1 MTDAERVMWRLL
13 RDRRLA
19 GAKFRRQVPLG
30 PYVADFL
37 SFDHRLVVE
46 VDGGQHAGSVRDQE
60 RDGWFAESGYRTLRF
75 WNNDVLA
82 NAEGV
87 FARLEDAL
95 HPALSNI
102 AAR

>member
-1 MTDAERVMWRLL
+1 MTEAERAMWRLL

-19 GAKFRRQVPLG
+19 GSKFRRQVPIG
-30 PYVADFL
+30 PYVVDFL

-46 VDGGQHAGSVRDQE
+46 VDGGQHAASARDQR
-60 RDGWFAESGYRTLRF
+60 RDVWFAENGYRTLRF

-87 FARLEDAL
+87 FSRLQDVHA
-95 HPALSNI
+95 PRSSNT
-102 AAR
+102 A

>member
-1 MTDAERVMWRLL
+1 MRREMTEAERAMWRLL

-37 SFDHRLVVE
+37 SFDRRLVIE
-46 VDGGQHAGSVRDQE
+46 VDGGQHAGSMRDQRRE
-60 RDGWFAESGYRTLRF
+60 AWFADSGFRTLRF
-75 WNNDVLA
+75 WNNDVLG

-87 FARLEDAL
+87 FSRIQEAVQ
-95 HPALSNI
+95 
-102 AAR
+102 